1 MLAPAT
7 RRSLGNYWMSPQ
19 GSRPP
24 GTSWRWPAHNLLLL
38 LGATGV
44 ADVPQVH
51 WPSCY
56 GAGPRLL

>member
-44 ADVPQVH
+44 ADVPQVEM
-51 WPSCY
+51 
-56 GAGPRLL
+56 GVL